1 MASVQF
7 DNALICSIY
16 YFTPTE
22 QNEWVSKR
30 PQHCNA
36 NSINTVNEN
45 MKTIFSFNSTF
56 ILSINRRLSYW
67 DISDVFTESDIYLPN
82 NLLISIHNQR
92 AYVITIYLKSVVHI
106 LFYHPAFFLYNST
119 IVVLNLLVVLNNL
132 FLTLLHTLYEKQKC
146 LLNIV
151 SLKQSFIA
159 H

>member
-22 QNEWVSKR
+22 QNEWISKR

-67 DISDVFTESDIYLPN
+67 DISDVFTESAIYLPN

-106 LFYHPAFFLYNST
+106 LFYHPAFFLYNTSC
-119 IVVLNLLVVLNNL
+119 
-132 FLTLLHTLYEKQKC
+132 FE
-146 LLNIV
+146 
-151 SLKQSFIA
+151 QSFSYVITYLIWKTKMSA
-159 H
+159 EHCFSKAIIHCSLIWTALV